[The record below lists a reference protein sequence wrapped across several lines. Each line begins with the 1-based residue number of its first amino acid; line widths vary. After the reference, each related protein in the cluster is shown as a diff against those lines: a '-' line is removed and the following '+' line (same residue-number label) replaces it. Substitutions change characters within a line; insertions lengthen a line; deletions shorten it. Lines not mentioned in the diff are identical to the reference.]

1 VLTLAGTMAAAGI
14 GAATAEAVR
23 PLVTAAIDDRQTVE
37 LIGDTRP
44 EANARNDRGAVDDS
58 LPLAHMQLLMKRPAE
73 VEAALNTFIDQ
84 LHDRSSANFHH
95 WLTADQLAAQFG
107 PAEADVQAVTSWLA
121 RHGMIVNSVHPNRM
135 IIDFSGTAGQVR
147 ETFQTEIHQL
157 DARGVMHFANMSN
170 PHLPAALA
178 DAVHGVVSLHDFRPH
193 TLFKPRPQFTFTD
206 DGETTQAV
214 TPGDLATI
222 YNLTTLFNAGFSGQ
236 GQTIVLIEDSDVFS
250 TADWSTFRSTF
261 GLSSFTEASFMQ
273 EHPAPSSGSN
283 NCTDPGVVSGNEAE
297 AELDVEYSSAS
308 APSAAI
314 VLASCADSSTTFG
327 GLIALE
333 NLLSESSPPAIVS
346 ISFGEC
352 EAANGATANA
362 TYSSTYQTA
371 VAAGVSV
378 FVGAGDS
385 GAAGCDEDAEQATHG
400 IAVSGFASTAFNVA
414 VGGTDFGDTFAGTNS
429 DFWNTTNSSSFESAK
444 SYINEIPWNVS
455 CASGLIAS
463 FEGFSTSSGR
473 NGFCN
478 TSTGEEFLTTAAG
491 GGGPS
496 GCFSGSASTSEVVS
510 GSCAGNPKPSWQ
522 SVLGNPSDGVRDTP
536 DVSLFAANAPWGHTY
551 VYCDSDTSD
560 GGATCAGESPTTWSE
575 AGGTSFST
583 PIMAG
588 IMALVDQKT
597 GERQGNPNPTL
608 YSLASTE
615 YGSSGSSACN
625 SSNGASVGSSCIFYD
640 VTQGDNDVNCTG
652 SNGCFKP
659 SGRNGVLSSSTS
671 TSEPSFKTT
680 TGWDFATGIG
690 TIDAANLVNN
700 F

>member
-1 VLTLAGTMAAAGI
+1 VLIGTAVAS
-14 GAATAEAVR
+14 GAAMAGNGQPVR
-23 PLVTAAIDDRQTVE
+23 SLVTQAIDERQTVE
-37 LIGDTRP
+37 LSGNLRS
-44 EANARNDRGAVDDS
+44 EANAGNDRGRVDDS
-58 LPLAHMQLLMKRPAE
+58 LPLDHMQLLLKRPAE
-73 VEAALNTFIDQ
+73 TEAALNQYIDE
-84 LHDRSSANFHH
+84 LHDRTSPNFHH
-95 WLTADQLAAQFG
+95 WLSAQELAAKFG
-107 PAEADVQAVTSWLA
+107 PATADVEAVTSWLT
-121 RHGMIVNSVHPNRM
+121 RHGMAVNAVHASGM

-147 ETFQTEIHQL
+147 DTFQTEIHQL
-157 DARGVMHFANMSN
+157 NVGGVSHIANMSN
-170 PHLPAALA
+170 PHIPAALA
-178 DAVHGVVSLHDFRPH
+178 DAVHGVVSLHNFRPH
-193 TLFKPRPQFTFTD
+193 TLFQPRPQFTFTT
-206 DGETTQAV
+206 DGETVQAV

-222 YNLTTLFNAGFSGQ
+222 YNLTPLFNAGVSGQ
-236 GQTIVLIEDSDVFS
+236 GQTIILIEDSDVFS

-261 GLSSFTEASFMQ
+261 GLSSFSGATFTQ
-273 EHPAPSSGSN
+273 THPAPASGSN
-283 NCTDPGVVSGNEAE
+283 NCTDPGVVSGSEAE

-333 NLLSESSPPAIVS
+333 NLLTESSPPAIVS

-352 EAANGATANA
+352 EAENGATANA
-362 TYSSTYQTA
+362 AYSSTYQTA

-385 GAAGCDEDAEQATHG
+385 GAAGCDEDASAATHG

-429 DFWNTTNSSSFESAK
+429 NFWNTTNSATFESAK
-444 SYINEIPWNVS
+444 SYINEIPWDVS
-455 CASGLIAS
+455 CASSLIAT
-463 FEGFSTSSGR
+463 FEGFSSSSGK

-478 TSTGEEFLTTAAG
+478 TSTGEEFLTTGAG

-496 GCFSGSASTSEVVS
+496 GCFTGAASTSGVVS
-510 GSCAGNPKPSWQ
+510 GSCKGNPKPSWQ

-536 DVSLFAANAPWGHTY
+536 DVSLFAADAPWGHTY
-551 VYCDSDTSD
+551 VYCDSDTND
-560 GGATCAGESPTTWSE
+560 NGFACTGSPSGWSE

-608 YSLASTE
+608 YKLASTE
-615 YGSSGSSACN
+615 YGTSGSSSCN
-625 SSNGASVGSSCIFYD
+625 SSNGASIGSSCIFND
-640 VTQGDNDVNCTG
+640 VTQGNNDVNCTG
-652 SNGCFKP
+652 STGCFKP
-659 SGRNGVLSSSTS
+659 SGRNGILSSSTS
-671 TSEPSFKTT
+671 TSEPAFPTG

-690 TIDAANLVNN
+690 TINAANLVNN
-700 F
+700 W